1 MISLHSC
8 PNDIRKALFYGTIV
22 LAFSGHSS
30 YSRNFY
36 EEFEM
41 PTKIIEQQIQK
52 TDLSALELKTRD
64 GALVKAVVDV
74 ELAIII
80 AGMAMHSDGEEI
92 LLENGSKQANLWGIN
107 LYLQQS
113 ADDWIEYDS
122 VINLRPSQGNI
133 SRGVD
138 DPAVQ
143 QKIRNI
149 INQLVKQA

>member
-1 MISLHSC
+1 
-8 PNDIRKALFYGTIV
+8 
-22 LAFSGHSS
+22 
-30 YSRNFY
+30 
-36 EEFEM
+36 M